1 VNPIVLPTVAL
12 PEIAGH
18 RLQAPEPV
26 SVGTRLATLTAVVL
40 PFVGLVGGIV
50 LFWGTGIQ
58 WAALGLF
65 AGFAFLTGLGIT
77 VGYHRLFTHR
87 SFQTNP
93 VIEFIFAVLGS
104 MAVQG
109 DVIKWVAIHRRHH
122 QHSDAPGDPHSPHNH
137 GGGAWG
143 VLRGFWHAHI
153 GWFFRQDPVNLNRY
167 VKDLQQSAMLRWV
180 SYLFPLWI
188 LLGLVI
194 PCVAGG
200 LLIGGWQ
207 GYVLGLCWGGFA
219 RVFFVHHYTWSINS
233 ICHIWGSQPYP
244 GIDQSKN
251 NTFIGI
257 TALGE
262 GWHNNHHAFPTSARH
277 GLKWW
282 QIDISYMLIRT
293 LELLGLAWNVKVPAK
308 EALHA

>member
-1 VNPIVLPTVAL
+1 MNPHILPTVAL
-12 PEIAGH
+12 PDLSVP
-18 RLQAPEPV
+18 RLQAPTPV
-26 SVGTRLATLTAVVL
+26 SVGTRIGTLGAVIL
-40 PFVGLVGGIV
+40 PLLGLVGGIA

-58 WAALGLF
+58 WAALALFVGL
-65 AGFAFLTGLGIT
+65 AIPTGLGIT

-87 SFQTNP
+87 SFQTVP
-93 VIEFIFAVLGS
+93 AIEFILAVLGS

-109 DVIKWVAIHRRHH
+109 DLIKWVAIHRKHH
-122 QHSDAPGDPHSPHNH
+122 QHSDAPGDPHSPHDY
-137 GGGAWG
+137 GSGVWG
-143 VLRGFWHAHI
+143 VIRGFWHAHI
-153 GWFFRQDPVNLNRY
+153 GWFFGEDPVNLSRY
-167 VKDLQQSAMLRWV
+167 VKDLQQSVMLRWV
-180 SYLFPLWI
+180 SYLFPVWI
-188 LLGLVI
+188 LLGLAI

-200 LLIGGWQ
+200 LIIGGWQ
-207 GYVLGLCWGGFA
+207 GYVLGLLWGGFA

-233 ICHIWGSQPYP
+233 ICHIWGTQPYP

-282 QIDISYMLIRT
+282 QIDVSYMLIRA
-293 LELLGLAWNVKVPAK
+293 LEMVGLAWNVKVPAK
-308 EALHA
+308 EALSA